1 MIISIFMALYNL
13 VRLHWRLIL
22 LHHKP
27 VLGALT
33 VELYKEKVRV
43 AKIRKAGVVNHR

>member
-1 MIISIFMALYNL
+1 MIISIFMTLYNL

-27 VLGALT
+27 VLGAIT
-33 VELYKEKVRV
+33 VEYKEKVRV